1 MAWPPPRCPWSPAPT
16 SSRRLQ
22 NDGRATPQLGQGSRR
37 RDAVRIAQVA
47 GRGVRGRTGN
57 PVPRAG
63 RPRPVRRNTAFL
75 ARRPRRRSHLDAAA
89 DGGTPGRTEGLSH
102 RPGVHQTQ
110 RPRSRP
116 YQPADSGGVGRGG
129 RLSVPHQLADV
140 FGGDVQPSRVRSRRR
155 RISRRRHPACAD
167 GEGGDPH
174 RSRPAVTPIYPF
186 SAIVG
191 HDRLRLALLLCAVR
205 PEIGGVL
212 IRGEKGT
219 AKSTAVRA
227 LAHVLA
233 EVDGA
238 SLVELP
244 IGATEDRVV
253 GSLDLQKVLR
263 DGEHAFSPGLLARAH
278 GGVLYVDEVNLL
290 HDHLV
295 DVILDAAAM
304 GRVHVE
310 RDGVSHSHEARFVL
324 IGTMNP
330 EEGELRPQ
338 LLDRFGLTVD
348 VHASRDVEVR
358 ADVIR
363 QRMAFEA
370 EPAVFAE
377 RYAEADA
384 ELARRVA
391 AARLRVG
398 SVALPD
404 NELRRIAALCAA
416 FDVDGMRADLVV
428 ARTAVAHAAWRGA
441 SVVAEEDIR
450 VAAELALPHRRRRD
464 PFDDPGL
471 DPEQLDDAMAQARG
485 AADEP
490 DPDPPGGG
498 ESTSAESSE
507 DAVPQRNSASHS
519 RPSAAPS
526 PVFRTRA
533 LVVPGVGEGAPGRR
547 SRARNRTGKAISAT
561 DERDAGH
568 GVHVFGTL
576 LATAARQRHPGAPR
590 PQPEDVRRAI
600 REGRE
605 GNLVIFVVDA
615 SGSMAARDR
624 MSAVSGATL
633 SLLRDAYQRRDKVA
647 VITFRQQDAQLLLP
661 PTTSVHIAGRRLAR
675 FDTGGKTPLAQ
686 GLLAAR
692 DVVVREKARDRARRS
707 LVVVLTDGRATGGP
721 DPLGRARVAAARL
734 VAEGAAAVVIDCET
748 SYVRLGWAE
757 ELAMQL
763 GAPSVRLAQLRADA
777 LTDVVRTAA

>member
-1 MAWPPPRCPWSPAPT
+1 MTPT
-16 SSRRLQ
+16 
-22 NDGRATPQLGQGSRR
+22 
-37 RDAVRIAQVA
+37 
-47 GRGVRGRTGN
+47 
-57 PVPRAG
+57 
-63 RPRPVRRNTAFL
+63 
-75 ARRPRRRSHLDAAA
+75 
-89 DGGTPGRTEGLSH
+89 
-102 RPGVHQTQ
+102 
-110 RPRSRP
+110 
-116 YQPADSGGVGRGG
+116 
-129 RLSVPHQLADV
+129 
-140 FGGDVQPSRVRSRRR
+140 
-155 RISRRRHPACAD
+155 
-167 GEGGDPH
+167 
-174 RSRPAVTPIYPF
+174 YPF

-219 AKSTAVRA
+219 AKSTAVRG
-227 LAHVLA
+227 LAQVLSA
-233 EVDGA
+233 VDSA
-238 SLVELP
+238 AALVELP

-253 GSLDLQKVLR
+253 GSLDLQRVLS
-263 DGEHAFSPGLLARAH
+263 DGEHAFKPGLLARAH

-295 DVILDAAAM
+295 DVLLDAAAM
-304 GRVHVE
+304 GRVHIE

-348 VHASRDVEVR
+348 VQASRDVDVR
-358 ADVIR
+358 VDVIR

-370 EPAVFAE
+370 DPEGFAAA
-377 RYAEADA
+377 YAEQDA
-384 ELARRVA
+384 ELARRIASARA
-391 AARLRVG
+391 AVG
-398 SVALPD
+398 AVELPD

-428 ARTAVAHAAWRGA
+428 ARTAVAHAAWRGV
-441 SVVAEEDIR
+441 STVGEEDIR

-471 DPEQLDDAMAQARG
+471 DPQQLDDAMAQADGDGRDG
-485 AADEP
+485 EPEPEP
-490 DPDPPGGG
+490 DPPNGGG
-498 ESTSAESSE
+498 ASNTSSE
-507 DAVPQRNSASHS
+507 TSTVQGNSSSQTRSSGTPSGVFKTRN
-519 RPSAAPS
+519 
-526 PVFRTRA
+526 
-533 LVVPGVGEGAPGRR
+533 LVVPGVGDGAPGRR
-547 SRARNRTGKAISAT
+547 SRARNRTGTPVSSTA
-561 DERDAGH
+561 DPNEGH
-568 GVHVFGTL
+568 GLHLFETL
-576 LATAARQRHPGAPR
+576 LAAARRQQRPGRPR
-590 PQPEDVRRAI
+590 PQPDDVRRAI

-647 VITFRQQDAQLLLP
+647 VITFRGQDATLLLP
-661 PTTSVHIAGRRLAR
+661 PTSSIHIASRRLAR

-734 VAEGAAAVVIDCET
+734 VAEGAAAVVVDCET
-748 SYVRLGWAE
+748 SFVRLN
-757 ELAMQL
+757 LASQL
-763 GAPSVRLAQLRADA
+763 AAHLDAPTVRLAQLRADD
-777 LTDVVRTAA
+777 LTQLIQTQNRAA

>member
-1 MAWPPPRCPWSPAPT
+1 M
-16 SSRRLQ
+16 
-22 NDGRATPQLGQGSRR
+22 
-37 RDAVRIAQVA
+37 
-47 GRGVRGRTGN
+47 
-57 PVPRAG
+57 
-63 RPRPVRRNTAFL
+63 
-75 ARRPRRRSHLDAAA
+75 
-89 DGGTPGRTEGLSH
+89 
-102 RPGVHQTQ
+102 TQ
-110 RPRSRP
+110 
-116 YQPADSGGVGRGG
+116 
-129 RLSVPHQLADV
+129 H
-140 FGGDVQPSRVRSRRR
+140 
-155 RISRRRHPACAD
+155 
-167 GEGGDPH
+167 
-174 RSRPAVTPIYPF
+174 TYPF

-191 HDRLRLALLLCAVR
+191 QDRLRLALVLCAVR

-227 LAHVLA
+227 LATVLSA
-233 EVDGA
+233 VDDDA
-238 SLVELP
+238 RLVELP

-295 DVILDAAAM
+295 DVLLDAAAM

-310 RDGVSHSHEARFVL
+310 RDGISHSHEARFVL

-348 VHASRDVEVR
+348 VAASRDVEVR
-358 ADVIR
+358 VEVIR
-363 QRMAFEA
+363 ARMEFEA
-370 EPAVFAE
+370 DPEAFVR
-377 RYAEADA
+377 RYADADA
-384 ELARRVA
+384 QVSRKIAEARIAVN
-391 AARLRVG
+391 
-398 SVALPD
+398 SVVLPD

-441 SVVAEEDIR
+441 TTVEEEDVR

-471 DPEQLDDAMAQARG
+471 DPERLDEAMTQAAE
-485 AADEP
+485 AASPPSVDDDPEF

-498 ESTSAESSE
+498 GCSGTSPESQPSQGNSK
-507 DAVPQRNSASHS
+507 AVPN
-519 RPSAAPS
+519 RPSAPPAA
-526 PVFRTRA
+526 VFRTKA

-547 SRARNRTGKAISAT
+547 SRARNRTGTPIAAT
-561 DERDAGH
+561 AEPGAGQ
-568 GVHVFGTL
+568 GLHVFGTL
-576 LATAARQRHPGAPR
+576 LAAAGRQRQPGRAR
-590 PQPEDVRRAI
+590 PTPDDVRRAI

-624 MSAVSGATL
+624 MSAVGGATL

-647 VITFRQQDAQLLLP
+647 VITFRQQDARVLLP
-661 PTTSVHIAGRRLAR
+661 PTSSVHIASRRLAR

-692 DVVVREKARDRARRS
+692 DVVVRERARDRARRP
-707 LVVVLTDGRATGGP
+707 LVVLLTDGRATGGP
-721 DPLGRARVAAARL
+721 DPLGRTRAAAALL
-734 VAEGAAAVVIDCET
+734 VAEGAAAVVVDCET
-748 SYVRLGWAE
+748 SFVRLGLAE
-757 ELAMQL
+757 QLADQL
-763 GAPSVRLAQLRADA
+763 GAPAVRLEQLHADSLTRLVTARADA
-777 LTDVVRTAA
+777 A

>member
-1 MAWPPPRCPWSPAPT
+1 MAA
-16 SSRRLQ
+16 
-22 NDGRATPQLGQGSRR
+22 
-37 RDAVRIAQVA
+37 
-47 GRGVRGRTGN
+47 
-57 PVPRAG
+57 
-63 RPRPVRRNTAFL
+63 
-75 ARRPRRRSHLDAAA
+75 
-89 DGGTPGRTEGLSH
+89 
-102 RPGVHQTQ
+102 
-110 RPRSRP
+110 
-116 YQPADSGGVGRGG
+116 
-129 RLSVPHQLADV
+129 
-140 FGGDVQPSRVRSRRR
+140 
-155 RISRRRHPACAD
+155 
-167 GEGGDPH
+167 
-174 RSRPAVTPIYPF
+174 YPF

-191 HDRLRLALLLCAVR
+191 HDRLRLALVLCAVR
-205 PEIGGVL
+205 PDIGGVL

-219 AKSTAVRA
+219 AKSTAVRG
-227 LAHVLA
+227 LAQVLA
-233 EVDGA
+233 EADRDA
-238 SLVELP
+238 RLVELP

-295 DVILDAAAM
+295 DVLLDAAAM

-310 RDGVSHSHEARFVL
+310 RDGISHSHEARFVL

-348 VHASRDVEVR
+348 VRASREVEVR
-358 ADVIR
+358 TEVIR

-370 EPAVFAE
+370 DPAGFAE
-377 RYAEADA
+377 RHAAADG
-384 ELARRVA
+384 ELARRIVA
-391 AARLRVG
+391 ARELVDAVE
-398 SVALPD
+398 LPD
-404 NELRRIAALCAA
+404 TELRRIAALCAA

-428 ARTAVAHAAWRGA
+428 ARTAVAHAAWEGRTT
-441 SVVAEEDIR
+441 VAQDDIR

-471 DPEQLDDAMAQARG
+471 DPQRLDEALDEAKQEAEQEAEPPEGESSETPD
-485 AADEP
+485 P

-498 ESTSAESSE
+498 ASADDGADS
-507 DAVPQRNSASHS
+507 AVPQGSSGPQTRTSAP
-519 RPSAAPS
+519 PSTM
-526 PVFRTRA
+526 FRTKA
-533 LVVPGVGEGAPGRR
+533 LVVPGVGDGAPGRR
-547 SRARNRTGKAISAT
+547 SRARNRTGTVISSTAEPET
-561 DERDAGH
+561 GH

-576 LATAARQRHPGAPR
+576 LAAAGRQRQPGRPR
-590 PQPEDVRRAI
+590 LGFDDVRRAV

-647 VITFRQQDAQLLLP
+647 VITFRGQDAQVLLP
-661 PTTSVHIAGRRLAR
+661 PTSSVYIASRRLAR

-721 DPLGRARVAAARL
+721 DPLDRARKAAGLL
-734 VAEGAAAVVIDCET
+734 VAEGAAAVVVDCET
-748 SYVRLGWAE
+748 SYVRLG
-757 ELAMQL
+757 LAGQL
-763 GAPSVRLAQLRADA
+763 AGHLQAPTVQLAHLRADE
-777 LTDVVRTAA
+777 LTSLVQTAA